1 MNTPRLKSNLDSI
14 RDRIASA
21 ARRSG
26 RQPADVQL
34 VAVSKYV
41 DAEQTEQLVQ
51 AGATVL
57 GESRPQALWN
67 KAAQMQDLS
76 IEWHLIGHLQRNK
89 VARTL
94 PLVSLIHSVDSVRLA
109 QAIDE
114 SAASIQQTTNVLVE
128 VNTSGEAAKQGFPI
142 DQVEAILN
150 QSRRWENVHVR
161 GLMTMAAN
169 VHDDQHIRHSFA
181 ALRNLRDE
189 CQRNTDIPLPELS
202 MGMSRDF
209 ELAIEEGATLVRVG
223 SSLWEGV

>member
-1 MNTPRLKSNLDSI
+1 
-14 RDRIASA
+14 
-21 ARRSG
+21 
-26 RQPADVQL
+26 
-34 VAVSKYV
+34 
-41 DAEQTEQLVQ
+41 
-51 AGATVL
+51 
-57 GESRPQALWN
+57 
-67 KAAQMQDLS
+67 MQDLS
-76 IEWHLIGHLQRNK
+76 FEWHLIGHLQRNK